1 VNNWSSSKRIR
12 FKKIIVKAQEE
23 ANMYY
28 VGKAARA
35 AVSPSGSP
43 GPMMSPGN

>member
-12 FKKIIVKAQEE
+12 YKKIIVKAQEE
-23 ANMYY
+23 ANMY

>member
-1 VNNWSSSKRIR
+1 VNKWSSNKRISY
-12 FKKIIVKAQEE
+12 KKIIVKAHEE
-23 ANMYY
+23 ANMY
-28 VGKAARA
+28 VGKAAQA